1 MKLTGLKVLDLSL
14 FLPGPMLTLML
25 ADHGADVIK
34 VEPQGAGEPTREIGE
49 VKNGNYQI
57 TVKVLVPVTSLCPCS
72 KQISEYGAHNQR
84 SHVTI
89 TARINDDGW
98 ASSYAGWLEVSRL
111 GPADLVFVF
120 SVGGGDERRQ
130 ISVNLVEALRFA
142 KRRGARVAAIV
153 GRDGGY
159 AGRVADARILVPTVD
174 DSLITPHVEA
184 FQAVLWHLI
193 VSHPELKRHQTMW
206 ERDTAM
212 AAPRT

>member
-1 MKLTGLKVLDLSL
+1 MNFVQDFLHQTAVIVSRVNASDVRMVINEFLRVRASAGRVFFLGVGGSAANASHAVNDFRKIAGLECYAPSDNV
-14 FLPGPMLTLML
+14 
-25 ADHGADVIK
+25 A
-34 VEPQGAGEPTREIGE
+34 E
-49 VKNGNYQI
+49 
-57 TVKVLVPVTSLCPCS
+57 
-72 KQISEYGAHNQR
+72 
-84 SHVTI
+84 I

-130 ISVNLVEALRFA
+130 RSVNLVEALRFA